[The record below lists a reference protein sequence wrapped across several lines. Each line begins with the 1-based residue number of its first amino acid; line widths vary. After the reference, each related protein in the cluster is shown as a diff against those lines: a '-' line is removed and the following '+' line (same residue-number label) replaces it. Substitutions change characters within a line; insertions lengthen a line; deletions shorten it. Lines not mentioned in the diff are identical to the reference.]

1 MLDIKIT
8 RTAAPKAKPTD
19 ETKLGFGKK
28 FSDHM
33 FVMDYTEGEGWHDAR
48 IVPYQPFALD
58 PATVVFHYAQEI
70 FEGMK
75 AYRAP
80 NGDVLLFRPEE
91 NFKRLNLSCERLCI
105 PKLDEKYLLEGL
117 LELIRLE
124 QDWIPTAPDTSLYIR
139 PFVFANDPYIGVK
152 ASTKYIYC
160 VILSPVGPYYAEGL
174 KPVKIYVEDEYVR
187 AVKGGMGFAKTA
199 GNYAA
204 SLLAGEIAHEKG
216 YSQVLWLDGVSHK
229 NVEEVGAMNIFF
241 KFNDELVTPALNG
254 SILGGITRKSV
265 VELAKHMG
273 IKVSERT
280 VPIAEVFERHAKGEL
295 EEVFGSGTAAVVSPV
310 CELNMKGNKITIN
323 NGEMGELTKKLYDTL
338 TGIQWGRIEDPFG
351 WTMEV
356 K

>member
-1 MLDIKIT
+1 MTIEIQ
-8 RTAAPKAKPTD
+8 KATQLKEKPD
-19 ETKLGFGKK
+19 ASKLTFGKV
-28 FSDHM
+28 FTDHM
-33 FVMDYTEGEGWHDAR
+33 LVMEHDENGWHDAK
-48 IVPYQPFALD
+48 IVPYGPFAME
-58 PATVVFHYAQEI
+58 PSSMVIHYGQTV

-75 AYRAP
+75 AYRTP
-80 NGDVLLFRPEE
+80 DGKINLFRPEE

-105 PKLDEKYLLEGL
+105 PQLDEKYLLEGL

-139 PFVFANDPYIGVK
+139 PFVFANDPFIGVK
-152 ASTKYIYC
+152 ASAKYIYC

-204 SLLAGEIAHEKG
+204 SLLAGEVAHEKG
-216 YSQVLWLDGVSHK
+216 YSQVLWLDGIEHK

-241 KFNDELVTPALNG
+241 KFKDELVTPALNG
-254 SILGGITRKSV
+254 SILGGITRKSII
-265 VELAKHMG
+265 ELARSMG
-273 IKVSERT
+273 VTVTERT
-280 VPIAEVFERHAKGEL
+280 ISIEEVFERNAKGEL

-310 CELNMKGNKITIN
+310 CELNKNGDIITIN
-323 NGEMGELTKKLYDTL
+323 NGEMGPLTSKLYDTL
-338 TGIQWGRIEDPFG
+338 TGIQWGRVEDTFG

>member
-1 MLDIKIT
+1 MTIEIQKSTNL
-8 RTAAPKAKPTD
+8 KAKPDAANLT
-19 ETKLGFGKK
+19 FGKV
-28 FSDHM
+28 FTDHM
-33 FVMDYTEGEGWHDAR
+33 LVMEHDADGWHDAK
-48 IVPYQPFALD
+48 IVPYGPFAMEPSSMVLHYGQ
-58 PATVVFHYAQEI
+58 TV

-75 AYRAP
+75 AYRTP
-80 NGDVLLFRPEE
+80 EGKINLFRPKE
-91 NFKRLNLSCERLCI
+91 NFKRLNLSCDRLCI
-105 PKLDEKYLLEGL
+105 PEMDEEYLLETL

-139 PFVFANDPYIGVK
+139 PFVFADDSHIGVK

-204 SLLAGEIAHEKG
+204 SLLAGEMAKKKG
-216 YSQVLWLDGVSHK
+216 YSQVLWLDGVTHK

-265 VELAKHMG
+265 IELAKSMD

-280 VPIAEVFERHAKGEL
+280 VPIEEVFERHAKGEL

-310 CELNMKGNKITIN
+310 SELNMDGKIITIN
-323 NGEMGELTKKLYDTL
+323 NGEMGPLTSKMYDTL
-338 TGIQWGRIEDPFG
+338 TGIQWGRLEDPFG

>member
-1 MLDIKIT
+1 MTIEIQ
-8 RTAAPKAKPTD
+8 KATQLKDKPDAST
-19 ETKLGFGKK
+19 LQFGKV
-28 FSDHM
+28 FTDHM
-33 FVMDYTEGEGWHDAR
+33 LVMEHDEDGWHEAK
-48 IVPYQPFALD
+48 IVPYGPFAME
-58 PATVVFHYAQEI
+58 PSSMVIHYGQTV

-75 AYRAP
+75 AYRTP
-80 NGDVLLFRPEE
+80 DGKINLFRPEE

-105 PKLDEKYLLEGL
+105 PQLDEKYLLEGL

-139 PFVFANDPYIGVK
+139 PFVFANDPFIGVK

-204 SLLAGEIAHEKG
+204 SLLAGEVAHEKG
-216 YSQVLWLDGVSHK
+216 YSQVLWLDGIEHK

-241 KFNDELVTPALNG
+241 KFKDELVTPALNG
-254 SILGGITRKSV
+254 SILGGITRKSII
-265 VELAKHMG
+265 ELARSMG
-273 IKVSERT
+273 VTVNER
-280 VPIAEVFERHAKGEL
+280 VISIDEVFERNAKGEL

-310 CELNMKGNKITIN
+310 SELNKKGEIITIN
-323 NGEMGELTKKLYDTL
+323 NGEMGPLTSKLYDTL
-338 TGIQWGRIEDPFG
+338 TGIQWGRLEDTFG

>member
-1 MLDIKIT
+1 MTIEIQK
-8 RTAAPKAKPTD
+8 AATLKEKPD
-19 ETKLGFGKK
+19 ATKLQFGKV
-28 FSDHM
+28 FTDHM
-33 FVMDYTEGEGWHDAR
+33 LVMEHDEDGWHEAK
-48 IVPYQPFALD
+48 IVPYGPFSME
-58 PATVVFHYAQEI
+58 PSSMVIHYGQTV

-75 AYRAP
+75 AYRTP
-80 NGDVLLFRPEE
+80 DGEINLFRPQE

-105 PKLDEKYLLEGL
+105 PKLDEDYLLETL

-139 PFVFANDPYIGVK
+139 PFVFADDPYIGVK
-152 ASTKYIYC
+152 SSTRLVYC

-216 YSQVLWLDGVSHK
+216 YSQVLWLDGITHR

-241 KFNDELVTPALNG
+241 KFKDELVTPMLNG
-254 SILGGITRKSV
+254 SILGGITRKSII
-265 VELAKHMG
+265 ELARSMG
-273 IKVSERT
+273 ETVNER
-280 VPIAEVFERHAKGEL
+280 VISIDEIYERNAKGEL

-310 CELNMKGNKITIN
+310 CELNKKGDKIIIN
-323 NGEMGELTKKLYDTL
+323 NGEMGPLTSKLYDTL
-338 TGIQWGRIEDPFG
+338 TGIQWGRIEDTFG
-351 WTMEV
+351 WTMRV

>member
-1 MLDIKIT
+1 MTIEIQ
-8 RTAAPKAKPTD
+8 KATQLKEKPD
-19 ETKLGFGKK
+19 ASKLSFGKV
-28 FSDHM
+28 FTDHM
-33 FVMDYTEGEGWHDAR
+33 LVMEHDEDGWHDAK
-48 IVPYQPFALD
+48 IVPYGPFAME
-58 PATVVFHYAQEI
+58 PSSMVIHYGQTV

-75 AYRAP
+75 AYRTP
-80 NGDVLLFRPEE
+80 DGKINLFRPEE

-105 PKLDEKYLLEGL
+105 PQMDEKYLLEGL

-139 PFVFANDPYIGVK
+139 PFVFANDPFIGVK

-204 SLLAGEIAHEKG
+204 SLLAGEVAHEKG
-216 YSQVLWLDGVSHK
+216 YSQVLWLDGIEHK

-254 SILGGITRKSV
+254 SILGGITRKSII
-265 VELAKHMG
+265 ELARSMG
-273 IKVSERT
+273 VTVNERT
-280 VPIAEVFERHAKGEL
+280 ISIEEVFERNAKGEL

-310 CELNMKGNKITIN
+310 CELNKKGDIITIN
-323 NGEMGELTKKLYDTL
+323 NGEMGPLTSKLYDTL
-338 TGIQWGRIEDPFG
+338 TGIQWGRVEDTFG

>member
-1 MLDIKIT
+1 MTIEIQKSTNL
-8 RTAAPKAKPTD
+8 KAKPDAANLT
-19 ETKLGFGKK
+19 FGKV
-28 FSDHM
+28 FTDHM
-33 FVMDYTEGEGWHDAR
+33 LVMEHDEDGWHDAK
-48 IVPYQPFALD
+48 IVPYGPFAME
-58 PATVVFHYAQEI
+58 PSSMVIHYGQTV
-70 FEGMK
+70 FEGLK
-75 AYRAP
+75 AYRTP
-80 NGDVLLFRPEE
+80 EGKINLFRPEE

-229 NVEEVGAMNIFF
+229 NVEEVSAMNIFF

>member
-1 MLDIKIT
+1 MTIEIQKSTNL
-8 RTAAPKAKPTD
+8 KAKPDAANLT
-19 ETKLGFGKK
+19 FGKV
-28 FSDHM
+28 FTDHM
-33 FVMDYTEGEGWHDAR
+33 LVMEHDEDGWHDAK
-48 IVPYQPFALD
+48 IVPYGPFAME
-58 PATVVFHYAQEI
+58 PSSMVIHYGQTV
-70 FEGMK
+70 FEGLK
-75 AYRAP
+75 AYRTP
-80 NGDVLLFRPEE
+80 EGKINLFRPEE

-310 CELNMKGNKITIN
+310 SELNMKGNKITIN

-338 TGIQWGRIEDPFG
+338 TGIQWGRLEDPFG

>member
-1 MLDIKIT
+1 
-8 RTAAPKAKPTD
+8 
-19 ETKLGFGKK
+19 
-28 FSDHM
+28 
-33 FVMDYTEGEGWHDAR
+33 
-48 IVPYQPFALD
+48 
-58 PATVVFHYAQEI
+58 
-70 FEGMK
+70 
-75 AYRAP
+75 
-80 NGDVLLFRPEE
+80 
-91 NFKRLNLSCERLCI
+91 
-105 PKLDEKYLLEGL
+105 
-117 LELIRLE
+117 
-124 QDWIPTAPDTSLYIR
+124 
-139 PFVFANDPYIGVK
+139 DPYIGVK

-216 YSQVLWLDGVSHK
+216 YSQVLWLDGVTHK

-273 IKVSERT
+273 INVSERT

-310 CELNMKGNKITIN
+310 SELNMKGEKITIN
-323 NGEMGELTKKLYDTL
+323 NGEMGELTKKMYDTL
-338 TGIQWGRIEDPFG
+338 TGIQWGRLEDPFG

>member
-1 MLDIKIT
+1 MTIEIQKSTNL
-8 RTAAPKAKPTD
+8 KAKPDAANLT
-19 ETKLGFGKK
+19 FGKV
-28 FSDHM
+28 FTDHM
-33 FVMDYTEGEGWHDAR
+33 LVMEHDEDGWHDAK
-48 IVPYQPFALD
+48 IVPYGPFAME
-58 PATVVFHYAQEI
+58 PSSMVIHYGQTV
-70 FEGMK
+70 FEGLK
-75 AYRAP
+75 AYRTP
-80 NGDVLLFRPEE
+80 EGKINLFRPEE

-187 AVKGGMGFAKTA
+187 AVKGGMSFAKTA

>member
-1 MLDIKIT
+1 MTIEIQKSTNL
-8 RTAAPKAKPTD
+8 KAKPDAANLT
-19 ETKLGFGKK
+19 FGKV
-28 FSDHM
+28 FTDHM
-33 FVMDYTEGEGWHDAR
+33 LVMEHDEDGWHDAK
-48 IVPYQPFALD
+48 IVPYGPFAME
-58 PATVVFHYAQEI
+58 PSSMVIHYGQTV
-70 FEGMK
+70 FEGLK
-75 AYRAP
+75 AYRTP
-80 NGDVLLFRPEE
+80 EGKINLFRPEE

-216 YSQVLWLDGVSHK
+216 YSQVLWLDGISHK

>member
-1 MLDIKIT
+1 MTIEIQKSTNL
-8 RTAAPKAKPTD
+8 KAKPDAANLT
-19 ETKLGFGKK
+19 FGKV
-28 FSDHM
+28 FTDHM
-33 FVMDYTEGEGWHDAR
+33 LVMEHDEDGWHDAK
-48 IVPYQPFALD
+48 IVPYGPFAME
-58 PATVVFHYAQEI
+58 PSSMVIHYGQTV
-70 FEGMK
+70 FEGLK
-75 AYRAP
+75 AYRTP
-80 NGDVLLFRPEE
+80 EGKINLFRPEE

-117 LELIRLE
+117 LDLIRLE

-216 YSQVLWLDGVSHK
+216 YSQVLWLDGVTHK

-310 CELNMKGNKITIN
+310 SELNMKGNKITIN
-323 NGEMGELTKKLYDTL
+323 NGEMGELTKKMYDTL
-338 TGIQWGRIEDPFG
+338 TGIQWGRLEDPFG